1 MAEYVTSP
9 QHMGGPSF
17 APYLENIAFPQSR
30 EAIVKLA
37 QTNRAE
43 PDLIDQLR
51 RIPNASYNSL
61 EDVRK
66 ALGGEYENYGM
77 VRKTV
82 EPSINETA
90 RHQS

>member
-1 MAEYVTSP
+1 MANNSV
-9 QHMGGPSF
+9 QGMGGPHF

-43 PDLIDQLR
+43 PDMVDRLR
-51 RIPNASYNSL
+51 RIPDTSYNSI
-61 EDVRK
+61 EDLRK

-77 VRKTV
+77 VKKVV
-82 EPSINETA
+82 EPSINDIA
-90 RHQS
+90 RH